1 MNIDLIK
8 QINNLKEISDIKE
21 VMAVI
26 YADKFGV
33 SKEKALELVSNKFSK
48 HTNIIASKLEKG
60 VTEEKLS
67 TLKNK
72 KDISIDEYLKEKPVI
87 KG

>member
-26 YADKFGV
+26 YADKLGI
-33 SKEKALELVSNKFSK
+33 SKEKALELVSVKFNK
-48 HTNIIASKLEKG
+48 HTHIIAGKLEKG

-72 KDISIDEYLKEKPVI
+72 KDISIDEYLKEKPVV